1 MHYEPLVRRSQFI
14 KHLDDVSSEELD
26 EMIALLPEWRREVV
40 MKYKFEQGRKESAVA
55 YMLLCRGLRECYG
68 ITEMPE
74 FEYGEHGKP
83 TLKGH
88 PEIHFNLSH
97 CKKAVVCV
105 LSDHEIGVDVE
116 CLGRLYDRNG
126 EVRDALAH
134 YTLCD
139 EEYNRVMSADD
150 PDAEFT
156 KLWTRKE
163 ALLKLTGEGITDDIK
178 TVLYKYNNVKIET
191 VLDKDKGYAVSV
203 AKKVP

>member
-1 MHYEPLVRRSQFI
+1 M
-14 KHLDDVSSEELD
+14 
-26 EMIALLPEWRREVV
+26 
-40 MKYKFEQGRKESAVA
+40 
-55 YMLLCRGLRECYG
+55 
-68 ITEMPE
+68 
-74 FEYGEHGKP
+74 
-83 TLKGH
+83 
-88 PEIHFNLSH
+88 
-97 CKKAVVCV
+97 
-105 LSDHEIGVDVE
+105 
-116 CLGRLYDRNG
+116 
-126 EVRDALAH
+126 RDALAH